1 MLRSL
6 DLILRAVESWGKVGG
21 QERLGQL
28 CILENLLQLATGQR
42 NTGDGRTVSTN

>member
-6 DLILRAVESWGKVGG
+6 DFILRAVESWEKVGG

-42 NTGDGRTVSTN
+42 NTGDGLSAQTR